1 MKKLIVILFSIG
13 LALGAS
19 AQRSHSVGGGHFGG
33 GIVYQPRIV
42 VGGGFG
48 FGYGYGFGP
57 YWGYPGF
64 YGPWG
69 YPYPP
74 YYYGQGAMPSRLA
87 VQVNEIKSDYQAQ
100 IKSTRHDKTIP
111 RKERRERIK
120 QLKND
125 RDQAVIQ
132 ARKDYF
138 NNSRR
143 NYNNGNSNNNN
154 NGPQGYNNNNSNN
167 KSNGSPNSSQPN
179 NGNDQQ

>member
-1 MKKLIVILFSIG
+1 MKKLLVILFSVG

-19 AQRSHSVGGGHFGG
+19 AQRSHFAGGGHVGV
-33 GIVYQPRIV
+33 VYQPRII
-42 VGGGFG
+42 VGTGFG
-48 FGYGYGFGP
+48 LGYGYGFGP
-57 YWGYPGF
+57 FWGYPGF

-74 YYYGQGAMPSRLA
+74 YYYGQGAMPTRLA
-87 VQVNEIKSDYQAQ
+87 VQVNGIKSDYQAQ

-120 QLKND
+120 QLKID

-143 NYNNGNSNNNN
+143 NYNNRNGNGNNNN
-154 NGPQGYNNNNSNN
+154 RNNS
-167 KSNGSPNSSQPN
+167 SPNNSQQPN
-179 NGNDQQ
+179 NGNSQEQ